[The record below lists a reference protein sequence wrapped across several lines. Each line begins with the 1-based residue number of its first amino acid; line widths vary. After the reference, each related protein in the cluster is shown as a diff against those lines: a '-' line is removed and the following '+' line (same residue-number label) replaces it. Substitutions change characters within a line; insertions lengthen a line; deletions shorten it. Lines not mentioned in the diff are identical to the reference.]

1 MSGLSL
7 EITIKGT
14 KKTQK
19 TWNIEL
25 EWVEKLD
32 IELEWVALDPLLCS
46 LLVCSVLYALP
57 LFVGVVSGVIPNG
70 IYEE

>member
-1 MSGLSL
+1 MSG
-7 EITIKGT
+7 KNP
-14 KKTQK
+14 KK

-46 LLVCSVLYALP
+46 LLVCSVLP
-57 LFVGVVSGVIPNG
+57 WFVGVVSGVIPNG